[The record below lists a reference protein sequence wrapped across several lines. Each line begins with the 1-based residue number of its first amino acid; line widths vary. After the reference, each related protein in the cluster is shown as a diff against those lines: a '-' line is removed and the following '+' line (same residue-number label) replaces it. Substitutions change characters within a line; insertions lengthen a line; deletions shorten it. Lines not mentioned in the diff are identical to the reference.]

1 MQRMC
6 GVSARIA
13 LLVFVLL
20 AGVASGWSTAY
31 GDLIRSS
38 PRRTFPD
45 IAGDIAGAQTY
56 TYDPST
62 QTGTF
67 EFVNAPHLIS
77 LGPSVQDMFHML
89 PDHDGTLSQTLQMKL
104 DRNGRLVNSPE
115 NRFQIRGS
123 VLIGDR
129 VYHGLLLEGRP
140 TDFGAAVQETKAA
153 KNKSPEVFDLNMT
166 ITGGELAKKFG
177 PEAYLR
183 IVPQTGSTF
192 NGQFTA
198 DFSSARPLTN
208 LRANRR
214 KLPASVPEPTA
225 IATLLTFGAG
235 VLAYRVRRHW
245 KRTATR
251 RCRS

>member
-6 GVSARIA
+6 GVTAR
-13 LLVFVLL
+13 LGLL
-20 AGVASGWSTAY
+20 AFVAGLASGWSTAC

-38 PRRTFPD
+38 PARTFPD

-56 TYDPST
+56 TYDPTT

-89 PDHDGTLSQTLQMKL
+89 PDQDGTLSQSLQMKL
-104 DRNGRLVNSPE
+104 DRHGRLVDSPE

-140 TDFGAAVQETKAA
+140 TDFGAEVQETKAA
-153 KNKSPEVFDLNMT
+153 KNKSPEVFDLNMR
-166 ITGGELAKKFG
+166 ITGGELAKNFG

-183 IVPQTGSTF
+183 IVPQTSSTF

-198 DFSSARPLTN
+198 DFSSARPLSS

-225 IATLLTFGAG
+225 IVTLLTFGAG
-235 VLAYRVRRHW
+235 VLAYRFRRHW
-245 KRTATR
+245 KRTVAR
-251 RCRS
+251 RGRS

>member
-6 GVSARIA
+6 GFSARIG
-13 LLVFVLL
+13 LLVFF
-20 AGVASGWSTAY
+20 AAFASEWSIAC

-38 PRRTFPD
+38 PARTFPD

-56 TYDPST
+56 IYDPDT

-77 LGPSVQDMFHML
+77 LGPSIQDMFHML
-89 PDHDGTLSQTLQMKL
+89 PDQDGTLSQSLQMKL
-104 DRNGRLVNSPE
+104 DRNGRLVDSPE
-115 NRFQIRGS
+115 NHFQIRGS

-140 TDFGAAVQETKAA
+140 TDFGAETQATKAA
-153 KNKSPEVFDLNMT
+153 KNKSPEVFDLNMK

-183 IVPQTGSTF
+183 IVPQTESTF

-225 IATLLTFGAG
+225 IVTFLTFGG
-235 VLAYRVRRHW
+235 GLLVYRVRRHLK
-245 KRTATR
+245 KRTTSR
-251 RCRS
+251 RGRS

>member
-1 MQRMC
+1 MQRMR
-6 GVSARIA
+6 GLSARLG
-13 LLVFVLL
+13 LLVFTTVI
-20 AGVASGWSTAY
+20 SRGWSPAC

-38 PRRTFPD
+38 PARSFPD

-77 LGPSVQDMFHML
+77 LGPTVQDMFRML
-89 PDHDGTLSQTLQMKL
+89 PDQDGTLSQSLQMKL
-104 DRNGRLVNSPE
+104 DRNGRLVDSPE

-140 TDFGAAVQETKAA
+140 TDFGAEVPGAKTKT
-153 KNKSPEVFDLNMT
+153 PEVFDLNIK
-166 ITGGELAKKFG
+166 ITNGELAKKFG

-192 NGQFTA
+192 QGQFTA
-198 DFSSARPLTN
+198 DFASARPLTN

-214 KLPASVPEPTA
+214 KLPAPVPEPTA
-225 IATLLTFGAG
+225 IVTLLTFGAG
-235 VLAYRVRRHW
+235 AVAYRARRHW
-245 KRTATR
+245 KRRAPR
-251 RCRS
+251 RGPA

>member
-6 GVSARIA
+6 SLTARIG
-13 LLVFVLL
+13 LLVFIAAV
-20 AGVASGWSTAY
+20 VSGGSPAC

-38 PRRTFPD
+38 PARTFPD

-56 TYDPST
+56 TYNPAT
-62 QTGTF
+62 QIGTF

-89 PDHDGTLSQTLQMKL
+89 PDQDGTLSQSLQMKL
-104 DRNGRLVNSPE
+104 DRNGRLVDSPE
-115 NRFQIRGS
+115 NRFQIKGS

-140 TDFGAAVQETKAA
+140 TAFGADVQETKAA
-153 KNKSPEVFDLNMT
+153 KNKSPEVFDLNIR
-166 ITGGELAKKFG
+166 ITRGELAKKFG

-208 LRANRR
+208 LRANRG

-225 IATLLTFGAG
+225 IVTLLTFGAAA
-235 VLAYRVRRHW
+235 VAYRVRRHW
-245 KRTATR
+245 KRPATR
-251 RCRS
+251 RGRS

>member
-6 GVSARIA
+6 GFSARIG
-13 LLVFVLL
+13 LLVFF
-20 AGVASGWSTAY
+20 AAFGSGWSTAW

-38 PRRTFPD
+38 PARTFPD

-56 TYDPST
+56 TYDPTT

-89 PDHDGTLSQTLQMKL
+89 PDQDGTLSQSLQMKL

-140 TDFGAAVQETKAA
+140 TDFGAAVQETKAV
-153 KNKSPEVFDLNMT
+153 KNMRPEVFDLNMT
-166 ITGGELAKKFG
+166 ITGGELA
-177 PEAYLR
+177 
-183 IVPQTGSTF
+183 
-192 NGQFTA
+192 
-198 DFSSARPLTN
+198 
-208 LRANRR
+208 
-214 KLPASVPEPTA
+214 
-225 IATLLTFGAG
+225 
-235 VLAYRVRRHW
+235 
-245 KRTATR
+245 
-251 RCRS
+251 

>member
-6 GVSARIA
+6 GVSARIG
-13 LLVFVLL
+13 LLVFLT
-20 AGVASGWSTAY
+20 GVASGWSTAC

-38 PRRTFPD
+38 PARTFPD

-56 TYDPST
+56 TYDRAS
-62 QTGTF
+62 QTGIF

-77 LGPSVQDMFHML
+77 LGPAVQDMFPML
-89 PDHDGTLSQTLQMKL
+89 PDQDGTLSQSLQMKL
-104 DRNGRLVNSPE
+104 DRNGRLVDSPE

-140 TDFGAAVQETKAA
+140 TDFGAEVQETKAA
-153 KNKSPEVFDLNMT
+153 RNKSPEVFDLNMK

-183 IVPQTGSTF
+183 IVPQTNSTF
-192 NGQFTA
+192 HGQFTA
-198 DFSSARPLTN
+198 DFSSARPLST

-214 KLPASVPEPTA
+214 KLPASVPEPTV
-225 IATLLTFGAG
+225 IVTFLTFGAG
-235 VLAYRVRRHW
+235 VLGYRARRHW
-245 KRTATR
+245 TRTATR
-251 RCRS
+251 RGQS

>member
-6 GVSARIA
+6 GASARIGF
-13 LLVFVLL
+13 LVFV
-20 AGVASGWSTAY
+20 ATFASEWSTAC

-38 PRRTFPD
+38 PGRTFPD

-56 TYDPST
+56 TYDPTT
-62 QTGTF
+62 QTGMF

-89 PDHDGTLSQTLQMKL
+89 PDQDGTLSQSLQLKL
-104 DRNGRLVNSPE
+104 DRFGRLVDSPM

-140 TDFGAAVQETKAA
+140 TDFGAETQETKTT
-153 KNKSPEVFDLNMT
+153 KNKSPEVFDLNMK

-183 IVPQTGSTF
+183 IVPQRASTF

-214 KLPASVPEPTA
+214 RLPASVPEPTA
-225 IATLLTFGAG
+225 IVTFLTFGG
-235 VLAYRVRRHW
+235 GLLVYRVRRHL
-245 KRTATR
+245 KRTAR
-251 RCRS
+251 RRGRF